1 MEPGFL
7 PFLPMIIISIPYAV
21 FAGALAQRL
30 NGNTVLWVILALIPF
45 VGIFFFWYLLYRI
58 VTGILDRIDAVG
70 SRLAAS

>member
-30 NGNTVLWVILALIPF
+30 NGNTVLWVILALIPI
-45 VGIFFFWYLLYRI
+45 VGFFFFWYVLYRI
-58 VTGILDRIDAVG
+58 VTGILDRIDAVD
-70 SRLAAS
+70 SKLAAP